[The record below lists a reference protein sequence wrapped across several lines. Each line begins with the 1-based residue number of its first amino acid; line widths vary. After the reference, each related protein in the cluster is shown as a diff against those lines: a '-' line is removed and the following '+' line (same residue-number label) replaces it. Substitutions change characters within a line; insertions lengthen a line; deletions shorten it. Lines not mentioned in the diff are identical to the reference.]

1 MERRHMHVAATLE
14 TRLSDT
20 ECKLTAAL
28 LHNDELQARIEQA
41 TKDLQK
47 QVDTLL
53 AQLKGAKRAQKA
65 AEAEEKRIRNLH
77 ETNRHGSLHGA
88 SRTKQ
93 RAAMRART
101 PKQPRRKLH
110 TEEADEDRREML
122 RVRSRQRARSGP
134 SSSDR
139 GILSEPIQAADAWY

>member
-1 MERRHMHVAATLE
+1 MHVAATLE
-14 TRLSDT
+14 DRLSDT

-28 LHNDELQARIEQA
+28 LHTDELQARIEQV
-41 TKDLQK
+41 TKDLQD
-47 QVDTLL
+47 QVNTLR

-65 AEAEEKRIRNLH
+65 AEAEEKRVRNLH

-88 SRTKQ
+88 SRIQQ

-101 PKQPRRKLH
+101 PKQPRRKLN
-110 TEEADEDRREML
+110 TEEEADEQRREMM

-139 GILSEPIQAADAWY
+139 GILSEPLQAANAWY